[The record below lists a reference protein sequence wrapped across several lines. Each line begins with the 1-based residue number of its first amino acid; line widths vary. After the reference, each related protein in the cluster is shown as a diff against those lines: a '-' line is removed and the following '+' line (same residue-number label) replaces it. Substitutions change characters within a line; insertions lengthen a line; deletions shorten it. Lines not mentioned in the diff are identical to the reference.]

1 MGAVGAA
8 DTTMGLV
15 GGLRC
20 PLPLPD
26 REVEE
31 GQLLELREDFRNLLL
46 GWVGAVVAVVVGRR
60 TSVGTRSSASAGTAI
75 STTLLVSRT
84 R

>member
-1 MGAVGAA
+1 MGEVEAA

-20 PLPLPD
+20 PLPPPG
-26 REVEE
+26 RELEE
-31 GQLLELREDFRNLLL
+31 GQLLELKEVFRKLLL
-46 GWVGAVVAVVVGRR
+46 GWVGVVVAVVVGRR

-75 STTLLVSRT
+75 STTLLVSCT